1 MTSVVWLA
9 AATLLAAPA
18 AAAEPAQG
26 HVQFVFKQ
34 MNVPVEGA
42 FKRFTAQVRFDP
54 KQPDKSRAEIE
65 VDLRSI
71 DTGIPEAD
79 AEAQSKDWFD
89 TARTPTATF
98 VSTAVRNPAPDR
110 YDVTGRL
117 TIKGRVK
124 EVTVPV
130 RAQRVGT
137 STAYEGQ
144 FTLKR
149 LDFAIGEGIWTD
161 TSVVADEVEVRFR
174 LLPAA
179 GPPRQPQ

>member
-1 MTSVVWLA
+1 MTAVAWLA
-9 AATLLAAPA
+9 AATFLAAPA
-18 AAAEPAQG
+18 PPVETAQG

-34 MNVPVEGA
+34 MNVPVEGT
-42 FKRFTAQVRFDP
+42 FRRFTAQVRFDP
-54 KQPDKSRAEIE
+54 KQPEKSHAEIE

-71 DTGIPEAD
+71 DTGVPEAD

-98 VSTAVRNPAPDR
+98 VSTGVRNPAADR

-117 TIKGRVK
+117 TIKGRTR

-130 RAQRVGT
+130 RAQRAGT
-137 STAYEGQ
+137 SAAYEGR

-149 LDFAIGEGIWTD
+149 LDFAIGEGVWTD
-161 TSVVADEVEVRFR
+161 TTAVADEVEVRFR
-174 LLPAA
+174 LLPEAD
-179 GPPRQPQ
+179 PPRKP

>member
-1 MTSVVWLA
+1 MTAAAWLA

-18 AAAEPAQG
+18 PAAESTQG

-42 FKRFTAQVRFDP
+42 FRRFTAQVRFDP
-54 KQPDKSRAEIE
+54 KQPEKSRAEIE
-65 VDLRSI
+65 IDLRSI
-71 DTGIPEAD
+71 DTGVHEAD
-79 AEAQSKDWFD
+79 AEAQSPDWFD
-89 TARTPTATF
+89 TARASTATF

-117 TIKGRVK
+117 TIKGRTK

-130 RAQRVGT
+130 RAQRVGA
-137 STAYEGQ
+137 STAYEGEL
-144 FTLKR
+144 TLKR

-179 GPPRQPQ
+179 DQPRTPK

>member
-1 MTSVVWLA
+1 MTAVAWLA

-18 AAAEPAQG
+18 PAGESAQG

-54 KQPDKSRAEIE
+54 KQPEKSRAEIE

-89 TARTPTATF
+89 TARAPTATF
-98 VSTAVRNPAPDR
+98 VSTAVRNPAADR

-117 TIKGRVK
+117 TIKGRTQ

-130 RAQRVGT
+130 RAQRAGA
-137 STAYEGQ
+137 STAYEGR

-161 TSVVADEVEVRFR
+161 ISAVANEVEVRFR
-174 LLPAA
+174 LVQAA
-179 GPPRQPQ
+179 DQRRNP

>member
-1 MTSVVWLA
+1 MTAAAWLA
-9 AATLLAAPA
+9 AVTLLAAPA
-18 AAAEPAQG
+18 AETVQG

-34 MNVPVEGA
+34 MNVPVDGA
-42 FKRFTAQVRFDP
+42 FRRFSAQVRFDP
-54 KQPDKSRAEIE
+54 KQPEKSRAEIE

-71 DTGIPEAD
+71 DTGIHEAD
-79 AEAQSKDWFD
+79 AEAQSPDWFD

-117 TIKGRVK
+117 TIKGRTK
-124 EVTVPV
+124 EVTVPI
-130 RAQRVGT
+130 RAQRAGT

-149 LDFAIGEGIWTD
+149 LEFAIGEGIWTD
-161 TSVVADEVEVRFR
+161 TSVVADDVEVRFR

-179 GPPRQPQ
+179 DQPRTPK